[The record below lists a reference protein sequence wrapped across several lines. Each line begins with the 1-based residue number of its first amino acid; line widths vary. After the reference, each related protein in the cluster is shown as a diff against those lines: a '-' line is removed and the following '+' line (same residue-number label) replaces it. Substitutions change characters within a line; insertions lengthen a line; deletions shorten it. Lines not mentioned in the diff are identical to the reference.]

1 MFPFEV
7 GGRKKLLDKINLKA
21 VDQQRVVS
29 LSMNH
34 LVG

>member
-7 GGRKKLLDKINLKA
+7 GGRKKLLDKINLKG
-21 VDQQRVVS
+21 VDQQRAVS